1 MDGYKWKDIF
11 SVGLPGLYFAC
22 LSVLIYCMVFKHD
35 IADFQ
40 YVRID
45 VFAIMFPLVIILI
58 GCLLNFWSSAI
69 EKSLK
74 VDSKKAKEIFE
85 DKSLHH
91 LTDSAMELLK
101 KKANPDCCDLKEEQ
115 QMTSARHYVAEAMIL
130 LDNHD
135 ILDEYYVRKVI
146 CRNIFLVHSLIVIMT
161 ILFMSWSWVFLKGSL
176 AFECA
181 DIFKIVLFLIYCVF
195 NARMF
200 YRLWNRFTKRYI
212 QVQLFCFQTLV
223 DGKKIS

>member
-11 SVGLPGLYFAC
+11 SVGLPGLY
-22 LSVLIYCMVFKHD
+22 L
-35 IADFQ
+35 
-40 YVRID
+40 
-45 VFAIMFPLVIILI
+45 
-58 GCLLNFWSSAI
+58 
-69 EKSLK
+69 
-74 VDSKKAKEIFE
+74 
-85 DKSLHH
+85 
-91 LTDSAMELLK
+91 
-101 KKANPDCCDLKEEQ
+101 DCCDLKEEQ

-146 CRNIFLVHSLIVIMT
+146 CRNIFLVHLLIVVMT
-161 ILFMSWSWVFLKGSL
+161 ILFMSWSWVLKGSL

-181 DIFKIVLFLIYCVF
+181 DIVKIVLSLIYCIS
-195 NARMF
+195 NAWMF

-223 DGKKIS
+223 DGKKIN